1 DYANRR
7 ARITDTALLQR
18 HGAPVQEEECTSSSE
33 ACAEVLRTWKEDSE
47 RLETAAVIFYTEA
60 EAREAADWF
69 DENAGETDGEKRISY
84 LDRNSSTFCKGLTI
98 TTFYLARSEERRV
111 GKESEERM

>member
-1 DYANRR
+1 M
-7 ARITDTALLQR
+7 
-18 HGAPVQEEECTSSSE
+18 
-33 ACAEVLRTWKEDSE
+33 
-47 RLETAAVIFYTEA
+47 IFYTEA

-98 TTFYLARSEERRV
+98 TTFYLAKGLEFDRV
-111 GKESEERM
+111 YGIFASGDRNPLHRQARYIAATRALHELKMYKV